1 MKKNITIMLIVLLL
15 FFQWGQSLTYANEQ
29 NDIEEKAKEAGG
41 NEVDNKIEV
50 DDHEQI
56 DNDRNLTNFNTSEFE
71 IQPNSTGVTIAKYL
85 GAGDLLLFLKLLK
98 ENP

>member
-1 MKKNITIMLIVLLL
+1 MNEEKHYHYAYCITAL
-15 FFQWGQSLTYANEQ
+15 FPMGTILTYANEQ

-85 GAGDLLLFLKLLK
+85 GAGICCYS
-98 ENP
+98 